1 MSSYVYTILRITGPK
16 LDRDRLQAQV
26 TGDSAFDLNKIV
38 PMPLE
43 LQNLRSGL
51 QIINGVRFSS
61 WVEREGKNVG
71 LTPEETRSLLK
82 RFGETTRH
90 DWAWRNWGTKLNTQ
104 DVEDVGVRDAELEYR
119 FETAWETPY
128 EALKRLSAIY
138 PRLRFCVETSGDVDH
153 KEMFKLKNG
162 MQS

>member
-43 LQNLRSGL
+43 LRNIQSGSTT
-51 QIINGVRFSS
+51 INGVRFPL
-61 WVEREGKNVG
+61 WVEKDGKDVG

-82 RFGETTRH
+82 RFGATNWY
-90 DWAWRNWGTKLNTQ
+90 DWACRNWGTKWNTQ
-104 DVEDVGVRDAELEYR
+104 DVEDVVVRDKELQYH

-128 EALKRLSAIY
+128 EALRTLSTMY

>member
-61 WVEREGKNVG
+61 WV
-71 LTPEETRSLLK
+71 
-82 RFGETTRH
+82 
-90 DWAWRNWGTKLNTQ
+90 
-104 DVEDVGVRDAELEYR
+104 
-119 FETAWETPY
+119 
-128 EALKRLSAIY
+128 
-138 PRLRFCVETSGDVDH
+138 
-153 KEMFKLKNG
+153 
-162 MQS
+162 